1 MPFVVAAIAVVWAVL
16 LGVAYLARVTGG
28 LSKMRSAGAVVGSY
42 LGLSMLALG
51 WFGLNQNG
59 LLGVFGMLLPCAAA
73 LGIAV
78 STPTKS

>member
-1 MPFVVAAIAVVWAVL
+1 M
-16 LGVAYLARVTGG
+16 
-28 LSKMRSAGAVVGSY
+28 GSY

-51 WFGLNQNG
+51 WFGLNQTG
-59 LLGVFGMLLPCAAA
+59 LLSVFGMLLPCATA